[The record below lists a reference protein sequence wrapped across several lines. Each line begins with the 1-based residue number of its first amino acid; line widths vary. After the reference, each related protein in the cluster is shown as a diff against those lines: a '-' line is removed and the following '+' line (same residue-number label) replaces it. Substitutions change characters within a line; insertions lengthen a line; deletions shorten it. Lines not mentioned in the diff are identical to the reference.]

1 MGGPRVLR
9 IFSRYQ
15 QFGGE
20 ERIVRQIHEALS
32 RCMDATWFERS
43 SDQLLGKSL
52 AGMVTA
58 PGKAIY
64 NREVA
69 VELTNLQ
76 EQRKFDAWE
85 IHNVFPAL
93 SPSVYETGIRLGI
106 PIVHYLH
113 NYRLSCV
120 NGTLLNHGQPCY
132 RCLGGSFWPAVET
145 KCWRSSRL
153 ACATLGIA
161 LTRVRQLKVFSA
173 ISSWIAISD
182 AQKQWHIK
190 MGIPSEQIHVVP
202 HFLEPSTNLIAEK
215 SPKRGYLLFLGRLS
229 QEKGLTQLLK
239 AWQLVKTSGAKL
251 VIAGTG
257 PEEAS
262 LRDYVARNRFDN
274 IELRGFVPI
283 EEQPQL
289 WRGAAAL
296 IVPSIWEEPFGLVVL
311 EAWAHYRPAL
321 VSNRGAL
328 PEIVRH
334 PSLIFSPEDPVDV
347 ASKIDG
353 VLDNPDARDELAI
366 AGNRKLHRDY
376 TLSSWRSRIATIY
389 AGLGIRLKD
398 TDSA

>member
-32 RCMDATWFERS
+32 QCMDATWFERS
-43 SDQLLGKSL
+43 SDQLLGI
-52 AGMVTA
+52 GMVGRVTA

-64 NREVA
+64 NRKVA
-69 VELTNLQ
+69 DELTSLQ
-76 EQRKFDAWE
+76 GQKKFDAWE

-132 RCLGGSFWPAVET
+132 RCLGGNFWPAVET

-153 ACATLGIA
+153 ACTTLAIA

-173 ISSWIAISD
+173 ISCWIAISD

-202 HFLEPSTNLIAEK
+202 HFLEPLKEVSPEN

-239 AWQLVKTSGAKL
+239 AWPLVKTSGAKL
-251 VIAGTG
+251 LIAGTG
-257 PEEAS
+257 PEEAA
-262 LRDYVARNRFDN
+262 LRDYVARSRFGN
-274 IELRGFVPI
+274 VEFRGFVPI
-283 EEQPQL
+283 EEQPPL

-311 EAWAHYRPAL
+311 EAWAHYRVAL

-334 PSLIFSPEDPVDV
+334 PSLIFSPEDPVDL
-347 ASKIDG
+347 ASKIDWM
-353 VLDNPDARDELAI
+353 LDNPDARDELAI
-366 AGNRKLHRDY
+366 AKNEELHRDY
-376 TLSSWRSRIATIY
+376 GLATWRSRIAAIY
-389 AGLGIRLKD
+389 ASLGIQLKD
-398 TDSA
+398 TDAE